1 MVRRVKPL
9 PVTTIQKAMRGDED
23 ALAVVLACYQG
34 YIRSLAT
41 RTVVDEYGNEYL
53 CVDEYMRHR
62 LEAKLI
68 NSIMF
73 GFKILPS

>member
-1 MVRRVKPL
+1 MVRRVKPI

-23 ALAVVLACYQG
+23 ALAAVLACYQG
-34 YIRSLAT
+34 YIRTLAT

-53 CVDEYMRHR
+53 CVDEYMRLR
-62 LEAKLI
+62 LETKLL